1 MKLFDKLLKWDEL
14 RIRIKAAE
22 EAGIELAK
30 ENGDL
35 RIENIMLKR
44 EIERLREEGDT
55 E

>member
-1 MKLFDKLLKWDEL
+1 MKLIDKLLRWDEL
-14 RIRIKAAE
+14 RVRLKAAE

-35 RIENIMLKR
+35 RIENIKLRR
-44 EIERLREEGDT
+44 EIEQLRGDA

>member
-1 MKLFDKLLKWDEL
+1 VKLIDKLLRWDEL
-14 RIRIKAAE
+14 RIRLKAAE

-44 EIERLREEGDT
+44 EIERLRGDA